1 MSSVLGVI
9 RYEYRMAIQRWGV
22 WLAFALA
29 GAAFLSS
36 MGGDTLSA
44 LAYGKNA
51 VSYWAVAGLA
61 AWVMNTMP
69 PVVGGIAM
77 ADRLARDRQLGVR
90 ELLRAT
96 GLSRWAYILGKYLG
110 VVAATLTPVL
120 LMTVIH
126 AAGAVAAGASPKL
139 LGASLLAFLGI
150 NVPAYLFV
158 GAFALACPAVMP
170 VRVFQVLYTGYWIWG
185 NYISPQVMPTLS
197 ETLLAPSGRYVRGA
211 FFAAPDMSMG
221 EAHTVA
227 EAILNLGLLAGL
239 AGLALLA
246 LERYLAWQEERA

>member
-9 RYEYRMAIQRWGV
+9 RYEYRMAVRRWGV

-36 MGGDTLSA
+36 MSGDTLSA
-44 LAYGKNA
+44 LAYGEQA
-51 VSYWAVAGLA
+51 LDSLGVAGLA

-77 ADRLARDRQLGVR
+77 ADRLARDHQLGVQ

-126 AAGAVAAGASPKL
+126 AAGAVAAGASLTL
-139 LGASLLAFLGI
+139 LPASLLAFLGI

-158 GAFALACPAVMP
+158 GAFALACPAIMP
-170 VRVFQVLYTGYWIWG
+170 VRVFQVLFTGCWIWG
-185 NYISPQVMPTLS
+185 NFISSRVMPTLS
-197 ETLLAPSGRYVRGA
+197 ETLFTPAGRYVRGA
-211 FFAAPDMSMG
+211 FFSAPGISMG
-221 EAHTVA
+221 EPHTAA
-227 EAILNLGLLAGL
+227 EAALNLGLLGAG
-239 AGLALLA
+239 AALALLA